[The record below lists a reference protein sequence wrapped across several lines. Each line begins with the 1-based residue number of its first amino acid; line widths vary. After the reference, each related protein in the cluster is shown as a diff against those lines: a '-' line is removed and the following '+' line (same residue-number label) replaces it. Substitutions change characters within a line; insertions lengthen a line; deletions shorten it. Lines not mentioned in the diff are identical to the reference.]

1 VVVAAVV
8 VVAVVVVAVGFGH
21 DAPEAPFSTQLTPV
35 PLPLLGHGLDGFG
48 ASPAAQRWNPERS
61 VGYEAVVVVVVVDVP
76 AQPVGDV
83 RADTIEQLILVAPI
97 LVKRVV

>member
-1 VVVAAVV
+1 
-8 VVAVVVVAVGFGH
+8 VAVGFGH

-48 ASPAAQRWNPERS
+48 ASPAVQRWNPERS
-61 VGYEAVVVVVVVDVP
+61 AGYGEVVVVVVG
-76 AQPVGDV
+76 QFVGAV

-97 LVKRVV
+97 PFKRLV